1 MNNFPK
7 FTFSFSTG
15 TVFLGSSWVSPKS
28 VLMCFFWAKKKPMC
42 LKVVASNLLL
52 ISKAWGSTLPWL
64 PKAMVLCTRRRGR
77 PVGVGVWRSS
87 VCCENIL
94 GTSQV
99 LGATFMMNQLVV
111 FDMQSLGCTPCLG
124 QNGPGNPS
132 ERDVMSTCD
141 DSPRSF
147 RLGLTQSQCPSFVQ
161 RPKPPERLRPGRL
174 RAARAARVKHGPWW
188 LFP

>member
-1 MNNFPK
+1 
-7 FTFSFSTG
+7 
-15 TVFLGSSWVSPKS
+15 
-28 VLMCFFWAKKKPMC
+28 MC

-64 PKAMVLCTRRRGR
+64 PKQWCCARD
-77 PVGVGVWRSS
+77 GVAGPLELEFGGLRFAARTSFY
-87 VCCENIL
+87 
-94 GTSQV
+94 SQV

-111 FDMQSLGCTPCLG
+111 FDMQSLVCTEKTWAKWTG
-124 QNGPGNPS
+124 KQIKKN
-132 ERDVMSTCD
+132 MSCRPA

>member
-28 VLMCFFWAKKKPMC
+28 MCIFWAKKKPMC

-64 PKAMVLCTRRRGR
+64 PKQWCCARD
-77 PVGVGVWRSS
+77 GVAGPLELEFGGLRFAARTSFY
-87 VCCENIL
+87 
-94 GTSQV
+94 SQV

-111 FDMQSLGCTPCLG
+111 FDIQSLVSHSKKHG